1 MLRRFKCTK
10 KRVPLASRA
19 PPLPCYPPPTPPSL
33 QNVTKWCRSESLHM
47 AKPTHTTRAGQENRG
62 EGGTH
67 PASANAREAVDL
79 WPRLAP
85 RTPARPGNLRGPCSV
100 SPLTTCRPIHIPTLI
115 YGRRI
120 CEPQT
125 GLRRLICVSE
135 TLAAQSSP

>member
-1 MLRRFKCTK
+1 MYKETGAPGFTSATS
-10 KRVPLASRA
+10 PLLPA
-19 PPLPCYPPPTPPSL
+19 P
-33 QNVTKWCRSESLHM
+33 
-47 AKPTHTTRAGQENRG
+47 
-62 EGGTH
+62 H
-67 PASANAREAVDL
+67 PAIPPERHKVMPLRKSAYGKADTHNTGRTGEQRRRRCPPRLSERTEAVDL

-85 RTPARPGNLRGPCSV
+85 RTPARPGNLRGTCSV
-100 SPLTTCRPIHIPTLI
+100 SPLRTCRPIHIPTLI